1 MADESSLARGRQGR
15 LHKLHRPTLALLPRP
30 PRTWGVWPRTTTR
43 WHCGPGASGGAP
55 GMPVGLLPLPKTG
68 QRPGLG
74 VQDND
79 PTGRRTLHNVVASAP
94 SHDSC
99 LRAEMTCL
107 STPLL
112 LREPQ
117 HPSFFLPLAPLCP
130 ISKTPMFHVPLSR
143 APSSSRA
150 LGGPRPTG

>member
-1 MADESSLARGRQGR
+1 MTATDMGCLATHNHKVTFRAGSLCRG
-15 LHKLHRPTLALLPRP
+15 L
-30 PRTWGVWPRTTTR
+30 
-43 WHCGPGASGGAP
+43 
-55 GMPVGLLPLPKTG
+55 GLLPLSKSG

-107 STPLL
+107 SAGAPASPLL
-112 LREPQ
+112 
-117 HPSFFLPLAPLCP
+117 PSAPLCP
-130 ISKTPMFHVPLSR
+130 HLEDPYVPYPSLKGSFLRQGFGR
-143 APSSSRA
+143 AQA
-150 LGGPRPTG
+150 QWVKVFPRPCI